1 MKHVHSEGECP
12 SLLINQ
18 TQETSSPRLL
28 GMRKLLTSQTRVT
41 ILDELL
47 PLSIEIA
54 KRNLIGI
61 YNFTNPDVVSPNE
74 ILEMYREYNEE
85 QAKVIVAPR
94 SNNDLDAAKLK
105 TEFPKMLSI
114 QESLIKFVFE
124 PNKKTEVKV

>member
-1 MKHVHSEGECP
+1 EKGLV
-12 SLLINQ
+12 LINY
-18 TQETSSPRLL
+18 TTGCIFEYDMSHPL
-28 GMRKLLTSQTRVT
+28 GSGIGFKEEDTPKTKGM
-41 ILDELL
+41 
-47 PLSIEIA
+47 IA